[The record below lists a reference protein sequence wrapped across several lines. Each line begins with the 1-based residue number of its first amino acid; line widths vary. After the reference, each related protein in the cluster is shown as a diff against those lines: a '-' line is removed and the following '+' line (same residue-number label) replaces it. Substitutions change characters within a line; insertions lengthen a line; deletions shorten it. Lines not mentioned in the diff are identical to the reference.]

1 MTDAD
6 ASSAYWRRV
15 GSVAPTEANTTV
27 ASNPERAAW
36 REAETRSCDWTV
48 RVMGRMMRALL
59 QWVAGGPE
67 TREGCGVRRPLESC
81 VRHRSRSGLLEMD
94 AWV

>member
-15 GSVAPTEANTTV
+15 GSVAPTQACTAV
-27 ASNPERAAW
+27 ASKPERAAW
-36 REAETRSCDWTV
+36 RGMEALSCDWTA
-48 RVMGRMMRALL
+48 RAMGRMMRALL
-59 QWVAGGPE
+59 WWVVG
-67 TREGCGVRRPLESC
+67 REDAREELRLGRPWESC
-81 VRHRSRSGLLEMD
+81 VRHRSRSGCLEMD